1 MTSGEFEVSFKGVF
15 VMEYSLDMVR
25 LRCEFEKAFLRD
37 FFAAAC
43 VFCPGIERW
52 VGTGRREFRYN
63 FKVGD
68 SSGHTMW
75 LGMEHNSES
84 AQADTTSLYV
94 EWNPNR
100 FNLCDEV
107 VPERFRRLVGHVARH
122 GELVLVHLALDVM
135 ESICNFLVDKRRKG
149 NYKLFITSKGVTHY
163 VGNYGHG
170 SLKVYDKGREQGV
183 DFPWTRIEYVIRY
196 DCSVDCI
203 GPVDFSEFPRVYRI
217 RGDSVNAL
225 VKALIFA
232 LQEGVVL
239 FSDLSRTYKKKV
251 KRECDLIRID
261 GDKVNELVVEL
272 IGGLR
277 GLY

>member
-1 MTSGEFEVSFKGVF
+1 
-15 VMEYSLDMVR
+15 MEYSLDMVR

-52 VGTGRREFRYN
+52 IGTGRSEFRYN
-63 FKVGD
+63 FKVKDSGD
-68 SSGHTMW
+68 AGMW

-107 VPERFRRLVGHVARH
+107 VPERFRRVVGHIARN
-122 GELVLVHLALDVM
+122 GELVLVHLALDIM
-135 ESICNFLVDKRRKG
+135 GEGIENFLVDKRRKG
-149 NYKLFITSKGVTHY
+149 NYKLFMTSKGITHY
-163 VGNYGHG
+163 LGNYGHG
-170 SLKVYDKGREQGV
+170 SVKVYDKGREQGV
-183 DFPWTRIEYVIRY
+183 DYPWTRVEYVIRY
-196 DCSVDCI
+196 DCSVDSI

-217 RGDSVNAL
+217 RGNSVDPL
-225 VKALIFA
+225 VKSLIFA
-232 LQEGVVL
+232 IREGVIL
-239 FSDLSRTYKKKV
+239 YSDLTRTYKKKV
-251 KRECDLIRID
+251 KRECDLITID
-261 GDKVNELVVEL
+261 GDKVNELVGEL

-277 GLY
+277 RLY